1 MQIVFLHRREDTKAP
16 LHTSV
21 VIITDIILN
30 HIDQFLFAG
39 KAPAVIAFSLQNS
52 PEALHRSVVNTLG
65 HTGHALSHA
74 SFLQFVVKGP
84 IGILKSSI
92 TMK

>member
-1 MQIVFLHRREDTKAP
+1 MFLHRREDTKAP

-21 VIITDIILN
+21 VIVTDIILD

-39 KAPAVIAFSLQNS
+39 KALAVIALSFQNTL
-52 PEALHRSVVNTLG
+52 EALHRSVVNTLG
-65 HTGHALSHA
+65 HAGHTLGHT

-92 TMK
+92 TME